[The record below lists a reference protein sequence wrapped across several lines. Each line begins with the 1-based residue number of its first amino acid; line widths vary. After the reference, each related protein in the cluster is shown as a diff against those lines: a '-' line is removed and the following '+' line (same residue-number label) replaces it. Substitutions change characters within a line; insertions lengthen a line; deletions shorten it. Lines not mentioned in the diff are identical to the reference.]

1 MGALNELSFCKVSTT
16 LNVDMKTAGKTTLF
30 TVPADKIFYPV
41 AIVVSDISASLSGGT
56 DYDFG
61 SGANCDTWRQTVDLS
76 SMTTVT
82 TDFMVIRGAD
92 VTKYT
97 ASEAAETFGVKVIT
111 GSTGAATA
119 TIDVFGFLGDV

>member
-16 LNVDMKTAGKTTLF
+16 LNVDMQTAGKTTLF
-30 TVPADKIFYPV
+30 TVPADKIFFPV
-41 AIVVSDISASLSGGT
+41 AVVVSDISASLSGGT
-56 DYDFG
+56 DYDLG
-61 SGANCDTWRQTVDLS
+61 SGANCDTWRQTIDLS
-76 SMTTVT
+76 SLTTTT
-82 TDFMVIRGAD
+82 TDYMVIRGAD

-97 ASEAAETFGVKVIT
+97 ANEAAETFGIKVIT